1 MLISVDSRTFLLSKL
16 NKIRNQ
22 HEFLNKS
29 GFKNLVILSE
39 NRGPQQFLSDLI
51 ITIEKKN
58 LARITYDCFKSDVH
72 IINSGYYSSFWKYLK
87 PKVKGVTHGKPRTK

>member
-22 HEFLNKS
+22 HDFLKKS
-29 GFKNLVILSE
+29 RFKNLVILSE

-51 ITIEKKN
+51 ITIEQNDIAKV
-58 LARITYDCFKSDVH
+58 TYNCFKSNVH
-72 IINSGYYSSFWKYLK
+72 IINSGYHSSLWKYLK
-87 PKVKGVTHGKPRTK
+87 LKRKKKLF